1 MAETNY
7 ENIDNGYDDGLN
19 RAGDVSVSEDLSK
32 TGTESADNQGE
43 GKDVGGYAFTDMWI
57 ETWIK
62 SRTYS
67 PKKRGFYLDGKTGYA
82 EFMDIYVK
90 GSIVGG
96 SLDIPDKTTSNSTHI
111 DSSGNQWW
119 GANTASGYASA
130 NAYILSTGAASFS
143 SVLINGRAGTAL
155 AAAINADANLITN
168 VINSYL
174 NTATQRILGE
184 FQFQDSGAIAIRTDA
199 SNGMWLSPTGMLG
212 KAGGITTF
220 SIDIL
225 GNVTLRGAITATSGQ
240 IGGFTITA
248 TKLYGGYIASD
259 AGTYPK
265 ALLDT
270 NGLTVHGTTMT
281 IKDTSGNTRLQF
293 QPQPFGCG
301 MYVLGSTGTI
311 AMLSNVGSGSIIV
324 PNTTNSYDLGSS
336 SQQWRAIYI
345 QGNGTTG
352 TKVMTDSGGD
362 TTTFQTVYV
371 NINGILYRL
380 LRAE

>member
-7 ENIDNGYDDGLN
+7 ENIDNGYDDSLN

-32 TGTESADNQGE
+32 VGMESADNQGE
-43 GKDVGGYAFTDMWI
+43 SKDVGGYAFTDLWI

-62 SRTYS
+62 SRSYS

-82 EFMDIYVK
+82 EFMDIYVT

-96 SLDIPDKTTSNSTHI
+96 SLDIPDRTTANSTHI
-111 DSSGNQWW
+111 DSNGNQWW
-119 GANTASGYASA
+119 GANTADGYVAA
-130 NAYILSTGAASFS
+130 NAYVLSTGDASFNS
-143 SVLINGRAGTAL
+143 ILINGRAGTAL

-212 KAGGITTF
+212 KSGGITTF

-259 AGTYPK
+259 GGTYPK

-270 NGLTVHGTTMT
+270 NGLSIHGSYLTL
-281 IKDTSGNTRLQF
+281 KDTSGNTRLQF
-293 QPQPFGCG
+293 QPNSFGCS
-301 MYVLGSTGTI
+301 MYINGSSGTI
-311 AMLSNVGSGSIIV
+311 IVANNLSGGTILT
-324 PNTTNSYDLGSS
+324 PNTDNSYDLGDSS
-336 SQQWRAIYI
+336 REFRAVYTH
-345 QGNGTTG
+345 GSGATG
-352 TKVMTDSGGD
+352 AISIPVVDGATAFS
-362 TTTFQTVYV
+362 TVTI
-371 NINGILYRL
+371 NINGTLYTV
-380 LRAE
+380 LRP